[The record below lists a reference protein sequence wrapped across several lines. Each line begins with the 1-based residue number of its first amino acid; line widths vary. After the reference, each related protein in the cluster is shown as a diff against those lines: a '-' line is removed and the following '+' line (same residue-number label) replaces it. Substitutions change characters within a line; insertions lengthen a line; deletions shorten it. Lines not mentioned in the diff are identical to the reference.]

1 VIFFIKRK
9 KKIERKNKNLKASA
23 EMRGQRRQ
31 EMEKIIGFLL
41 TGFDLGIIFFNLYQ
55 VAHLI

>member
-1 VIFFIKRK
+1 
-9 KKIERKNKNLKASA
+9 
-23 EMRGQRRQ
+23 MRGQRRQ